1 MKTNGLIKGLGTLFS
16 KENRVKTIV
25 VLGLLGIALILL
37 SELVPVGGGS
47 DTQAAGSVSVD
58 EEEMKRQV
66 EEKLAELI
74 GSIAGVGECKIMV
87 TYESTLQNVYESDTK
102 TTSDSSSSEG
112 GNKDKT
118 TKEENVIILENKD
131 GTREALLKTQLG
143 PQIKGVVIACEGGED
158 VAVES
163 RIIGVVTTAFQLPTS
178 KVYVTVL
185 ENR

>member
-1 MKTNGLIKGLGTLFS
+1 MKTNGLVKGLGALFN

-25 VLGLLGIALILL
+25 VLGVLGIALILL
-37 SELVPVGGGS
+37 SEFLPLGGGS
-47 DTQAAGSVSVD
+47 KQQTASTASTD
-58 EEEMKRQV
+58 ELEIKRQV

-87 TYESTLQNVYESDTK
+87 TYESTVQNVYESDTK
-102 TTSDSSSSEG
+102 TTSDSSTSEG

-118 TKEENVIILENKD
+118 TQEESVIILENKD
-131 GTREALLKTQLG
+131 GSKEALLKTQLE
-143 PQIKGVVIACEGGED
+143 PKIKGVVIACEGGED

-163 RIIGVVTTAFQLPTS
+163 RIIGVVTTAFQLPTN
-178 KVYVTVL
+178 KVFVTVL

>member
-47 DTQAAGSVSVD
+47 DTQAAGSASVD

-74 GSIAGVGECKIMV
+74 GSICLL
-87 TYESTLQNVYESDTK
+87 Y
-102 TTSDSSSSEG
+102 TSRC
-112 GNKDKT
+112 
-118 TKEENVIILENKD
+118 V
-131 GTREALLKTQLG
+131 
-143 PQIKGVVIACEGGED
+143 
-158 VAVES
+158 
-163 RIIGVVTTAFQLPTS
+163 
-178 KVYVTVL
+178 
-185 ENR
+185 

>member
-1 MKTNGLIKGLGTLFS
+1 MKMNGLLKIFEALFS
-16 KENRVKTIV
+16 KKNRVKTV
-25 VLGLLGIALILL
+25 VILGITGIVLILL
-37 SELVPVGGGS
+37 SEFLPYSTAAQQKPS
-47 DTQAAGSVSVD
+47 DTSSAGEAQA
-58 EEEMKRQV
+58 KQQI

-87 TYESTLQNVYESDTK
+87 TYESTVQNVYESDTK
-102 TTSDSSSSEG
+102 KTSDSSASEG

-118 TKEENVIILENKD
+118 TQEENVIIIENKD
-131 GTREALLKTQLG
+131 GSKEALLKTQLE
-143 PQIKGVVIACEGGED
+143 PTIKGVVIACEGGEE

-178 KVYVTVL
+178 KVFVTVL

>member
-47 DTQAAGSVSVD
+47 DTQAAGSASVD

-87 TYESTLQNVYESDTK
+87 LSLIHIWLCVQKDHLCGGGRGCRQQASQGADTRRAGSQR
-102 TTSDSSSSEG
+102 TG
-112 GNKDKT
+112 
-118 TKEENVIILENKD
+118 I
-131 GTREALLKTQLG
+131 
-143 PQIKGVVIACEGGED
+143 
-158 VAVES
+158 
-163 RIIGVVTTAFQLPTS
+163 
-178 KVYVTVL
+178 Y
-185 ENR
+185 